1 MAPPKMYRKMSRNN
15 PARTGGMTS
24 SCGVRAN
31 CKRVRRAV
39 WAVVVRKLALASEEG
54 AGVMRSV
61 AEVRVRGLGGNRPE
75 HLLDGGEVPGRS
87 GSHREHIAAGQGLEL
102 VGRARRDDLAV
113 IDDHDVAGQLI
124 GFLEVLGGEQD
135 IGAAGDEIADR
146 TPQLHAAARVQAG
159 GRLVEQ
165 QELGA

>member
-31 CKRVRRAV
+31 CKRVRRAI

-61 AEVRVRGLGGNRPE
+61 AEVRVVIKAPTVRRRQPLGSR
-75 HLLDGGEVPGRS
+75 RS
-87 GSHREHIAAGQGLEL
+87 AAATGSADEI
-102 VGRARRDDLAV
+102 GRAHV
-113 IDDHDVAGQLI
+113 
-124 GFLEVLGGEQD
+124 
-135 IGAAGDEIADR
+135 
-146 TPQLHAAARVQAG
+146 
-159 GRLVEQ
+159 
-165 QELGA
+165 